1 MTDVMPVWAT
11 VLVSLLSGG
20 AGVTFVTWLLN
31 RIDRREH
38 TLTRED
44 LDAALADSPTMRDI
58 EAKLDRD
65 YQRLEQSERDR
76 RAIRL
81 DVLRL
86 ELFAHTTSRTQHER
100 QLEAG
105 QEYLSLGG
113 NGLGHARHEWLTHDY
128 EQRCKTCDW
137 DYTKTHHE

>member
-1 MTDVMPVWAT
+1 MPVWAT
-11 VLVSLLSGG
+11 VLVSILSGG
-20 AGVTFVTWLLN
+20 VGVTFVTWLLN
-31 RIDRREH
+31 RVDRREH
-38 TLTRED
+38 VLTRED
-44 LDAALADSPTMRDI
+44 LDAALADSPILKDVER
-58 EAKLDRD
+58 KLDRD

-105 QEYLSLGG
+105 QEYLRLGG
-113 NGLGHARHEWLTHDY
+113 NGLGHARHEWLTSDY
-128 EQRCKTCDW
+128 EQRLKTCDW
-137 DYTKTHHE
+137 DYTKTHHTD